1 MEKNM
6 DIHII
11 KLYDLSNQ
19 NIVVTKD
26 TKLEYMI
33 FPDLIDEADYDY
45 NYTQMHMAVDI
56 KFTDG
61 TYLSDLKALDD
72 HENVLAQW
80 NKVIVEL
87 W

>member
-1 MEKNM
+1 
-6 DIHII
+6 
-11 KLYDLSNQ
+11 
-19 NIVVTKD
+19 
-26 TKLEYMI
+26 MI

-72 HENVLAQW
+72 HENVLAPMEQGDSRTL
-80 NKVIVEL
+80 VTR
-87 W
+87 